1 MQKKTPILVLFLT
14 IIFALVLGG
23 CGSGESSSGPNIINA
38 KDAAE
43 LLDSGNYVLVD
54 TQDAE
59 AYGQEHITEA
69 VNVSRNDMVINIPVD
84 NMLAPKAKIQTV
96 MGKRGMTNDSEIL
109 IYDNNNN
116 MDAARL
122 WFTLLVYG
130 HDPGKV
136 KVVSGGLKALKEY
149 REITSEVPAITPA
162 TYVAQNKNEEMIAT
176 LDEVKAQ
183 VDDPQENV
191 ILLDVRT
198 QEEYDEGTIPGAIL
212 YDYINNN
219 FSDGTYR
226 PIDHIKID
234 YIENGLT
241 LDKTIIMYCKT
252 SIRAAQTYLALYNA
266 GYRNLI
272 IYDGAWLEWS
282 ANSSLPVQRPDENAI
297 QPSVKDMS

>member
-1 MQKKTPILVLFLT
+1 MRKKKTILLIFLT
-14 IIFALVLGG
+14 IIFALVSGG
-23 CGSGESSSGPNIINA
+23 CGSGTNESGPNIINA
-38 KDAAE
+38 KEAVG
-43 LLDSGNYVLVD
+43 LLGSGNYVLID

-59 AYGQEHITEA
+59 AYGNEHIKDA
-69 VNVSRNDMVINIPVD
+69 VNITRNDIVINIPVE
-84 NMLAPKAKIQTV
+84 NMLAPKAKVQSV
-96 MGKRGMTNDSEIL
+96 MGKRGITKDSELL

-130 HDPGKV
+130 HDPQKM

-149 REITSEVPAITPA
+149 GEITSEVPATTAA
-162 TYVAQNKNEEMIAT
+162 TYTIEGKNEDMIAT

-198 QEEYDEGTIPGAIL
+198 QEEYDEGTIPGAVL

-226 PIDHIKID
+226 PSDHIKID

-241 LDKTIIMYCKT
+241 PDKTIIMYCKT

-266 GYRNLI
+266 GYRNLK

-282 ANSSLPVQRPDENAI
+282 ANSSLPVQRPEENVI